1 MCFINKDIY
10 SVLPKINKLHYI
22 AKCSKNAAIG
32 ITESKLD
39 KTVCNSEVTIDGY
52 NTRKCCEMKET
63 KRVEVK
69 LVALEKTFF
78 SVNNVAVSFFCNY

>member
-10 SVLPKINKLHYI
+10 NVLPKINKLHYI
-22 AKCSKNAAIG
+22 AKCSKNAAVG
-32 ITESKLD
+32 IIESKLD

-52 NTRKCCEMKET
+52 NTRKCFEMKET

-69 LVALEKTFF
+69 LVTLEKKKF
-78 SVNNVAVSFFCNY
+78 SVNNLAVYFFYNY